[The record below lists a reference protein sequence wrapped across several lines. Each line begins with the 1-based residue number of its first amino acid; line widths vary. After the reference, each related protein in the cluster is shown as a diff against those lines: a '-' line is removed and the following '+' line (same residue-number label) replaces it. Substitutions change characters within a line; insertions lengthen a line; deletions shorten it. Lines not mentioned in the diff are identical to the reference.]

1 MSDIFT
7 WAGPEGRLGAPVWR
21 LNRIL
26 ALIQSKIQ
34 RLTED
39 GREIPLSWSVQHLY
53 STSQLVK
60 LLALKRGIDVE
71 LAGLT
76 CAFHDIYSLLTGL
89 YADHGPKAAT
99 YVREIV
105 EEYNEKSNRDVPEI
119 SEQEIQHIVK
129 AIAEHSDK
137 TSVSTDPLAEL
148 VKDVD
153 TIDAY
158 LHGMTTT
165 AADGRLQRAKKVFQE
180 LGINL

>member
-1 MSDIFT
+1 MSDVYS
-7 WAGPEGRLGAPVWR
+7 WAGPEGRFGAPVWR

-34 RLTED
+34 KLIEEE
-39 GREIPLSWSVQHLY
+39 REIPLSWSIQHLY
-53 STSQLVK
+53 STSQLAK
-60 LLALKRGIDVE
+60 LLALKRGLDVE
-71 LAGLT
+71 LAGLA
-76 CAFHDIYSLLTGL
+76 CAFHDIYSVLTGL
-89 YADHGPKAAT
+89 YEDHGPNAAP

-105 EEYNEKSNRDVPEI
+105 GEYNEESSGDFPEI
-119 SEQEIQHIVK
+119 SDDEIQQIVM
-129 AIAEHSDK
+129 AIAGHSDK
-137 TSVSTDPLAEL
+137 TSVSADPLAEL

-165 AADGRLQRAKKVFQE
+165 AADGRLQRANKVFQE

>member
-1 MSDIFT
+1 LSDIFT

-89 YADHGPKAAT
+89 YADHGP
-99 YVREIV
+99 
-105 EEYNEKSNRDVPEI
+105 
-119 SEQEIQHIVK
+119 EQEIQHIVK